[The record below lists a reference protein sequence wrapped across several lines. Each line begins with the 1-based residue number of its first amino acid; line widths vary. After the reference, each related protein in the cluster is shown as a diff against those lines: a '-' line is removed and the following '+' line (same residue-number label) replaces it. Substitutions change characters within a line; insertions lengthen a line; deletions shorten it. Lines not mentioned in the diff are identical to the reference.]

1 MMEGALL
8 VVMILFMVFMCG
20 GMIFGG
26 MWALTRRRGRSN
38 ADGDQKPS
46 RRMGR

>member
-8 VVMILFMVFMCG
+8 VVMVLFMLFMCG

-26 MWALTRRRGRSN
+26 LWALTRRRDRSN
-38 ADGDQKPS
+38 VDGGQQPG
-46 RRMGR
+46 RMGR